1 MKITKSDF
9 KIIFNKIINNS
20 NDENNR
26 ILHNLSNNSLSGDH
40 QIDQLVGNYSSDYI
54 SNIMNKINKNG
65 LIGGQTSEEP
75 KNNTSLINLS
85 ESDASVIPPKYVNII
100 NMTAGNNTSSS
111 GPGLSYTSAPAP
123 APVPSGNFSKIM
135 NLFKSRSP
143 SPTSSVSGAQQQA
156 ETSETSPFMRPTS
169 RYQEQSPSPTS
180 SVYGAQQVETSET
193 SPFMR
198 PTSRYQE
205 QSPSPTSSVKPGIIS
220 RIKRSLTPTR
230 LVNYLKDGRSI
241 SPSLS
246 STSSINTEIVN
257 QYDTSKKPIYPTE
270 ATKLLDYKNKLL
282 NKKESELK
290 SKENDLR
297 TNQEQLKRQ
306 LKTISDNLLVN
317 KAKILSELKQGSR
330 EDMVNIIED
339 VFNNITR
346 DIQITDLRTI
356 NRN

>member
-111 GPGLSYTSAPAP
+111 GPGLSYTSVPAP

-156 ETSETSPFMRPTS
+156 
-169 RYQEQSPSPTS
+169 
-180 SVYGAQQVETSET
+180 ETSET